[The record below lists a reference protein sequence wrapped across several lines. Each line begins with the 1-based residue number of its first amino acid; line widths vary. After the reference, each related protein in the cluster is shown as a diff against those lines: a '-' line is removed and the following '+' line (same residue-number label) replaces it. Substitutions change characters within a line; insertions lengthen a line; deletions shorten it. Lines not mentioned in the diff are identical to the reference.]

1 MKTAIL
7 GTIVAACL
15 LFVMIAAAD
24 DEIQRKTLAGL
35 QGVAVEVVPLDDPQV
50 ERDGLSPSA
59 IQTDVEL
66 RLRQAGI
73 PVLSREQSFRT
84 PGKPFLVLSIGA
96 LKATPSSGLDIYPY
110 SIKLTFEQLV
120 ILARSPGTRGLA
132 VTWSATGKTGVVGR
146 ERLSTIRD
154 NVRDM
159 VDQFINAYL
168 AANPKK

>member
-1 MKTAIL
+1 MKTAFL

-15 LFVMIAAAD
+15 LFAMTAAAD
-24 DEIQRKTLAGL
+24 DETQRKTLAGL

-59 IQTDVEL
+59 TQTDVEL
-66 RLRQAGI
+66 RLRQPGI
-73 PVLSREQSFRT
+73 PVLTREQSFRT
-84 PGKPFLVLSIGA
+84 PGKPFLVLSIGV
-96 LKATPSSGLDIYPY
+96 LKATLNGGLDIYPY
-110 SIKLTFEQLV
+110 SIKLTLEQLV
-120 ILARSPGTRGLA
+120 ILARSPGIRGLA
-132 VTWSATGKTGVVGR
+132 VTWSATGMTGVVAR